1 MTISACIY
9 MSTYITKFFKK
20 CGIILFVEQF
30 YVDVGS
36 DQKKEVWAGDGEG
49 KSSNGKARIYIL
61 RVGLWE
67 RKKQEQST

>member
-9 MSTYITKFFKK
+9 MSTYITKIFKK

-36 DQKKEVWAGDGEG
+36 DQKKEVWGRGWRREI
-49 KSSNGKARIYIL
+49 K
-61 RVGLWE
+61 
-67 RKKQEQST
+67 